1 MCPQYASKKAANCCS
16 FPRCISVYFCAV
28 NWNRHQRSCTLPEVS
43 DRVAITMFL
52 AEDPCFLGC
61 VREMYHF
68 IVAFLGQLQRESS
81 TLIKHARQNQTN
93 TNSKSPSRSIGFFAK
108 ISRHEYMNTYNYI
121 LYISMVRINIKEFK
135 EQIYWVYFWVLHSFG
150 SFEPCRFYSCGRS
163 TFNGPS
169 QNWRSIC
176 NLRALPLQA
185 CMLAW
190 FQTFI

>member
-68 IVAFLGQLQRESS
+68 IVAFFGQLQRESS

-108 ISRHEYMNTYNYI
+108 ISRHEYMNTYIYI
-121 LYISMVRINIKEFK
+121 FQWYVLISRN
-135 EQIYWVYFWVLHSFG
+135 S
-150 SFEPCRFYSCGRS
+150 R
-163 TFNGPS
+163 N
-169 QNWRSIC
+169 RSIEFIFGYFIPLEALSLADFTVVAGVPSVVR
-176 NLRALPLQA
+176 LRIEEAFAISGLCRYRLA
-185 CMLAW
+185 CLHD
-190 FQTFI
+190 FQIFI